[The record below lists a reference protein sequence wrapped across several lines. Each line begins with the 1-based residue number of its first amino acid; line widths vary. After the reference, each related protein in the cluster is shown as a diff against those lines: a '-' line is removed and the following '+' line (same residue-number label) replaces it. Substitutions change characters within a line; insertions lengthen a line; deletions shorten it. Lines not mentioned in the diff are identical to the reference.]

1 MKKFINKAIIGVAA
15 GALMV
20 SSCDVLDLD
29 PTGWYSETVPYS
41 SVEKLDYYVKGFYS
55 TLYTNAEISMG
66 YSLTDGMS
74 ELLKYSWYG
83 DKGEYNKVF
92 YLDNYVTVESNFLSN
107 WSSMYTY
114 IRRLNEYFYDLSNG
128 RAASLDADEVKIRT
142 AEVRFL
148 RAFAY
153 QELVLR
159 HGGVI
164 LRVAEDY
171 VDGPNERAKARSSKQ
186 ECYDF
191 ILSEYKKAADDL
203 PESWDSSNTGRVT
216 KGSAWGMIAR
226 AALYSGDYDKAIEAC
241 DKVFELGYDMLPVSS
256 GDDYYNKIFNTVG
269 NKELLLAVYFQ
280 QGTGGANARQHNF
293 NTYFCAPGDDTVLG
307 VPNAGVGCCATPTDE
322 YASSFD
328 IKVGDNWE
336 TFSWDNI
343 ASYSNKPF
351 ENRDMRFY
359 ASILYDGATWLG
371 RTLNLKKDSGNYM
384 TFATSGQDNVH
395 KTTTGYVI
403 RKFLSNSTKI
413 NFTSILSGQY
423 WVEQRAAEIYL
434 IRSEAYA
441 RKGDFSA
448 AYADLNKVRA
458 RVGLPEKSQTSSWDE
473 YLPDLDK
480 ERICELGLEGQRYF
494 DLIRWGKS
502 VETLNGKR
510 LHGVEITTNTDGSLK
525 YERVEVDTQD
535 RKFASRMNI
544 FPIPKG
550 ELRNNNLCVQNDEW
564 L

>member
-1 MKKFINKAIIGVAA
+1 MKKFINKAIIGLAA
-15 GALMV
+15 GTLMV

-41 SVEKLDYYVKGFYS
+41 SVDKLDYYVKGFYS

-74 ELLKYSWYG
+74 ELIKYSWFG
-83 DKGEYNKVF
+83 DKGEFNRVF

-164 LRVAEDY
+164 LRVSEDY

-191 ILSEYKKAADDL
+191 ILSEYLKAAEDL
-203 PESWDSSNTGRVT
+203 PETWDSSNTGRVT

-241 DKVFELGYDMLPVSS
+241 NKVFELGYDMLPVSS
-256 GDDYYNKIFNTVG
+256 VADYNKIFTTPG

-293 NTYFCAPGDDTVLG
+293 NNYFCAPGDNEVLG
-307 VPNAGVGCCATPTDE
+307 VKTATVGCCATPTDE

-328 IKVGDNWE
+328 IKVGETWE
-336 TFSWDNI
+336 EFSWSNLD
-343 ASYSNKPF
+343 SYAGKPYA
-351 ENRDMRFY
+351 NRDIRFY
-359 ASILYDGATWLG
+359 ASILYDGATWLD
-371 RTLNLKKDSGNYM
+371 RTLDLKKDSGNYM

-395 KTTTGYVI
+395 KTTTGYVF
-403 RKFLSNSTKI
+403 RKFLSDSKKI
-413 NFTSILSGQY
+413 NFSSILSGQY
-423 WVEQRAAEIYL
+423 WTEQRAAEIYL

-448 AYADLNKVRA
+448 AYADLNKVRS
-458 RVGLPEKSQTSSWDE
+458 RVGLSAKSETSNWDE
-473 YLPDLDK
+473 YLPDLSK
-480 ERICELGLEGQRYF
+480 ERVCELGLEGQRFF
-494 DLIRWGKS
+494 DLVRWGKAE
-502 VETLNGKR
+502 ETLNGKR
-510 LHGVEITTNTDGSLK
+510 LHGVEISKNADGTLK

-535 RKFASRMNI
+535 RKFDARLNI

-550 ELRNNNLCVQNDEW
+550 ELRNNNLCTQNPEW
-564 L
+564 E

>member
-1 MKKFINKAIIGVAA
+1 MKKFINKAIMGLAA
-15 GALMV
+15 GAIAV
-20 SSCDVLDLD
+20 SSCNVLDLD

-83 DKGEYNKVF
+83 DKGEFNRVF
-92 YLDNYVTVESNFLSN
+92 YNDNYVTVESNFLSN

-128 RAASLDADEVKIRT
+128 RASSLNADDVKIRT

-164 LRVAEDY
+164 LRVSEDY
-171 VDGPNERAKARSSKQ
+171 VDGPNERAKARSTKD
-186 ECYDF
+186 ECYSF
-191 ILSEYKKAADDL
+191 IIDEYKKAAEDL
-203 PESWDSSNTGRVT
+203 PETWDSSNTGRVT

-226 AALYSGDYDKAIEAC
+226 ACLYAGQWNEAIEAC
-241 DKVFELGYDMLPVSS
+241 DKVFELGYDMLPVKSV
-256 GDDYYNKIFNTVG
+256 DDYNKIFNTVG

-280 QGTGGANARQHNF
+280 QGTGGASARQHNF

-307 VPNAGVGCCATPTDE
+307 VPNSGVGCCATPTDE

-328 IKVGDNWE
+328 IKVGDTWE
-336 TFSWDNI
+336 EFSWNNLD
-343 ASYSNKPF
+343 SYSNKPYA
-351 ENRDMRFY
+351 NRDIRFY

-371 RTLNLKKDSGNYM
+371 RELNLKKDSGNYM
-384 TFATSGQDNVH
+384 KFATSGQDNVH
-395 KTTTGYVI
+395 KTTTGYVL
-403 RKFLSNSTKI
+403 RKFLSDSKKI

-423 WVEQRAAEIYL
+423 WIEQRAAEIYL

-441 RKGDFSA
+441 RKGDFGS
-448 AYADLNKVRA
+448 AYADLNKVRT
-458 RVGLPEKSQTSSWDE
+458 RVGLPEKAATSTWDD
-473 YLPDLDK
+473 YLPDLSK
-480 ERICELGLEGQRYF
+480 ERVCELGIEGQRFF
-494 DLIRWGKS
+494 DLVRWGKAD
-502 VETLNGKR
+502 ETLNGKR
-510 LHGVEITTNTDGSLK
+510 LHGVEISKNADGTIK

-535 RKFASRMNI
+535 RKFDTRLNI

-550 ELRNNNLCVQNDEW
+550 ELRNNNLCTQNPEW
-564 L
+564 E

>member
-1 MKKFINKAIIGVAA
+1 MGLAA
-15 GALMV
+15 GTIAV
-20 SSCDVLDLD
+20 TSCNVLDLD

-41 SVEKLDYYVKGFYS
+41 SVVKLDYYVKGFYS

-83 DKGEYNKVF
+83 DKGEFNRVF
-92 YLDNYVTVESNFLSN
+92 YNDNYVTVESNFLSN

-128 RAASLDADEVKIRT
+128 RASSLNADDVKIRT

-164 LRVAEDY
+164 LRVSEDY
-171 VDGPNERAKARSSKQ
+171 VDGPNERAKARSTKD
-186 ECYDF
+186 ECYSF
-191 ILSEYKKAADDL
+191 IIDEYKKAAEDL
-203 PESWDSSNTGRVT
+203 PETWDSSNTGRVT

-226 AALYSGDYDKAIEAC
+226 ACLYAGQWNEAIAAC
-241 DKVFELGYDMLPVSS
+241 DKVFELGYDMLPVKSV
-256 GDDYYNKIFNTVG
+256 DDYNKIFNTVG

-280 QGTGGANARQHNF
+280 QGTGGASARQHNF

-307 VPNAGVGCCATPTDE
+307 VPNSGVGCCATPTDE

-328 IKVGDNWE
+328 IKVGDTWE
-336 TFSWDNI
+336 EFSWNNLD
-343 ASYSNKPF
+343 SYSNKPYA
-351 ENRDMRFY
+351 NRDIRFY

-371 RTLNLKKDSGNYM
+371 RELNLKKDSGNYM
-384 TFATSGQDNVH
+384 KFATSGQDNVH
-395 KTTTGYVI
+395 KTTTGYVL
-403 RKFLSNSTKI
+403 RKFLSDSKKI

-423 WVEQRAAEIYL
+423 WIEQRAAEIYL

-441 RKGDFSA
+441 RKGDFGS
-448 AYADLNKVRA
+448 AYADLNKVRT
-458 RVGLPEKSQTSSWDE
+458 RVGLPEKAATSTWDD
-473 YLPDLDK
+473 YLPDLSK
-480 ERICELGLEGQRYF
+480 ERVCELGIEGQRFF
-494 DLIRWGKS
+494 DLVRWGKAN
-502 VETLNGKR
+502 ETLNGKR
-510 LHGVEITTNTDGSLK
+510 LHGVEISKNADGTIK

-535 RKFASRMNI
+535 RKFDTRLNI

-550 ELRNNNLCVQNDEW
+550 ELRNNNLCTQNPEW
-564 L
+564 E